1 MAKKF
6 QNSKKTSTPS
16 DIDRKMQPQAID
28 LEISVLGS
36 ILIDNEALSD
46 SIDILKKELAK
57 NKEQAQNLYQKSGED
72 LKIAILMGKREMSY
86 DGAKKTLLKNK
97 GSLSK
102 SLNQDG

>member
-1 MAKKF
+1 MITTTTMMKLNYTF
-6 QNSKKTSTPS
+6 GN
-16 DIDRKMQPQAID
+16 IMID
-28 LEISVLGS
+28 LLPKNIKLV
-36 ILIDNEALSD
+36 NRA
-46 SIDILKKELAK
+46 IDILKKELSM

-86 DGAKKTLLKNK
+86 DDAKKTLLKNK